1 MDGERSTEVVIRAAV
16 EADLPRIEQ
25 LLATGKLLSAGNIA
39 DAEGSF
45 VAQVGAELG
54 GVSGLKM
61 FGGDGLL
68 RATSVGVEGRGRD
81 VGRLLVEAVLT
92 EGALQAADA
101 IFLFTDGS
109 DRFFARFGFVV
120 LSRDEVPSSIRQWA
134 ETNGGVSASAM
145 PMRLTLM
152 EG

>member
-1 MDGERSTEVVIRAAV
+1 MEEERSTGVVIRTAV
-16 EADLPRIEQ
+16 EADLPRIEH
-25 LLATGKLLSAGNIA
+25 LLAAGKLLSAGNITH
-39 DAEGSF
+39 AEGSV
-45 VAQVGAELG
+45 VAEVGAELA
-54 GVSGLKM
+54 GVVGLKM
-61 FGGDGLL
+61 FGSDGLL

-81 VGRLLVEAVLT
+81 VGRLLVEAILT

-120 LSRDEVPSSIRQWA
+120 LTREEVPTSMRHWA
-134 ETNGGVSASAM
+134 ETNGGVSQSAM

>member
-1 MDGERSTEVVIRAAV
+1 MDEERSTGVVVRAAV

-25 LLATGKLLSAGNIA
+25 LLAAGKLLSAGTITNV
-39 DAEGSF
+39 DGSLVAEVGTELAG
-45 VAQVGAELG
+45 VA
-54 GVSGLKM
+54 SLKM

-101 IFLFTDGS
+101 IFLFTEGS
-109 DRFFARFGFVV
+109 DRFFARFGFVG
-120 LSRDEVPSSIRQWA
+120 LSRDEVPASLLRWA
-134 ETNGGVSASAM
+134 ETSGGVSQGAL

>member
-1 MDGERSTEVVIRAAV
+1 MERSTEVVIRAAV

-25 LLATGKLLSAGNIA
+25 LLAAGKPLSAGNITS
-39 DAEGSF
+39 AEGSF
-45 VAQVGAELG
+45 VAQVGTELG